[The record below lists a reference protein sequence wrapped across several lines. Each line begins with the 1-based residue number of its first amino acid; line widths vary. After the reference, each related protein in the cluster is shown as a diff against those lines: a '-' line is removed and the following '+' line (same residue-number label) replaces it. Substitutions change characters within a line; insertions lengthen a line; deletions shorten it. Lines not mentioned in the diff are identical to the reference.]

1 MRGVLASELVNFF
14 GHAWVAAWFS
24 ASEAFALGA
33 MLPDFASVLGVAPP
47 TSSDPEL
54 SAGIDLHHQTDH
66 VFHETHVFQGL
77 EQRARSALAGVGVS
91 KGARRALAHVGV
103 EFLIDAELVRRAPG
117 WRGFTLALRYGSSE
131 RCGAELTWRQRA
143 PGDTSQRLSRLCS
156 RLAAAEPSSEPTRI
170 ASRLVAALSS
180 RPRLRLQAEEV
191 PFVEAWLEE
200 CAPEVQGSL
209 DELLAE
215 LAHGLGAA
223 RGTPPA
229 PGTAC

>member
-1 MRGVLASELVNFF
+1 VNFF
-14 GHAWVAAWFS
+14 GHAWVASWFS
-24 ASEAFALGA
+24 ASDPFVLGA

-66 VFHETHVFQGL
+66 VFHETAVFQGL

-103 EFLIDAELVRRAPG
+103 EFLIDAELVRRAPA
-117 WRGFTLALRYGSSE
+117 WRGFALALRYGSSA

-156 RLAAAEPSSEPTRI
+156 RLAAVETPSDSTRI
-170 ASRLVAALSS
+170 AARLVAALSG
-180 RPRLRLQAEEV
+180 RPRLQLQVEEV
-191 PFVEAWLEE
+191 PFVEAWLVE
-200 CAPEVQGSL
+200 CAPEVQASL
-209 DELLAE
+209 DPLLAE
-215 LAHGLGAA
+215 LAQELGA
-223 RGTPPA
+223 PA
-229 PGTAC
+229 SATAAATLLSQGHAAS